1 MTMVKRFTHAV
12 AALTLALGPFAA
24 YAQAY
29 PTKPIRLVVPF
40 GAGSTADI
48 IARQIGASMSK
59 ELGQQAVV
67 ENKPGAGG
75 TIGAADVARAA
86 PDGYTLVLGTVASHG
101 TGALMMANVSFDP
114 VKDFQAITLIANAP
128 SIMVVHN
135 SVAVRTPAELVDYLR
150 KNPGTNFTSSGPG
163 TTAHLAGESFAM
175 KTGTK
180 LVHVPYKAVG
190 QAIADT
196 VAGQVKMMVYQVP
209 SLKPH
214 IDSGTLR
221 AIAVVGEKR
230 VAALPNVPTVAETLI
245 PGFEFTP
252 WFGMMAPAGTPR
264 PIVQRLHGAILKSM
278 ETPEMKKQLDAQ
290 GLEAVGMGP
299 DPFSDFIKTDIQR
312 WREVITASGVK
323 AQ

>member
-1 MTMVKRFTHAV
+1 MTMVTRFTHAV

-75 TIGAADVARAA
+75 TIGAADVARSA

-135 SVAVRTPAELVDYLR
+135 SVAVRTPAELVDYLK

>member
-1 MTMVKRFTHAV
+1 MTMVTRFTHAV

-135 SVAVRTPAELVDYLR
+135 SVAVRTPAELVDYLK